1 MRFKSISFKNFI
13 SYRDEQTI
21 DFFPKKNGLIIL
33 EGEMGHGKSNFL
45 NAFYWCLFDDL
56 WHSDEAKFINNP
68 NPTDVDLFNYGVL
81 EDAIKDSEDYIE
93 LFVEI
98 EFMYED
104 DLFKVR
110 REHGATFIVDQ
121 WEFDNRSKL
130 LVTQKKGNTGETQ
143 SYDDEQATGIIQKY
157 FPKNISNYFL
167 FRGENRTELAKLTGK
182 STFSNALSELS
193 KLKLFE
199 RMVDH
204 LEFAYKKAR
213 KQAAAAQG
221 GDIESELEKNRKK
234 EETCEEALKAFI
246 NAETELI
253 GDFQDA
259 ESKYDEYTEK
269 IKTNAHALENQQKIE
284 RIEGEISGLSDRLK
298 DMEERK
304 KKNIATDWSTILVK
318 GLPGLIGKRY
328 KKGIKSGDFPKP
340 IKMSI
345 YEETIKNC
353 KCSLCQADLES
364 KTIDKLK
371 KLIQDQKNYDII
383 TSEIERL
390 AGDSEK
396 IIQFVG
402 SLPEKMKSTDEIIN
416 GFEEEIKDK
425 NLFIDGMREKI
436 GNLSDDMGTLT
447 AKQSEAR
454 DDQLQI
460 QQRLSNIRERIVE
473 QQTHRDQIKGK
484 IASLLEQLDKG
495 TLETIRLTIAEDA
508 FNAGIKLDK
517 MYRNDLFDKLQKF
530 TQENWEKLCY
540 DILNYETILLDRDN
554 SYFDVLDTNGNT
566 RRGSMN
572 SGHRIILV
580 LSFISGLIRI
590 AKENFGEEIP
600 MVLDAPVSEIGRS
613 ARPKLLSGWGSIF
626 GQSILILQDNTITPD
641 IKFKIG
647 NDLVKMYSLKYDKN
661 KQSTIV
667 TEA

>member
-1 MRFKSISFKNFI
+1 
-13 SYRDEQTI
+13 
-21 DFFPKKNGLIIL
+21 
-33 EGEMGHGKSNFL
+33 MGHGKSNLL

-56 WHSDEAKFINNP
+56 WHSDEAKFINSP
-68 NPTDVDLFNYGVL
+68 NPKDVGLFNYGVL
-81 EDAIKDSEDYIE
+81 KDAINESEDYIE

-98 EFMYED
+98 GFIYED
-104 DLFKVR
+104 DIFKVR
-110 REHGATFIVDQ
+110 REHGATFVGDQ
-121 WEFDNRSKL
+121 WEFNNRSKL

-199 RMVDH
+199 RIVDH

-221 GDIESELEKNRKK
+221 GDIESRLEKLREK
-234 EETCEEALKAFI
+234 EEKCEEALNAFI
-246 NAETELI
+246 GVKSGLI

-259 ESKYDEYTEK
+259 EEKYDYYTEK
-269 IKTNAHALENQQKIE
+269 IKTNAQALEDQQKIE
-284 RIEGEISGLSDRLK
+284 RIEGEISGLSGRLN

-304 KKNIATDWSTILVK
+304 QKNIAKDWSTILVK
-318 GLPGLIGKRY
+318 GLPDLIGKRY
-328 KKGIKSGDFPKP
+328 KKGIKGGDFPKP

-353 KCSLCQADLES
+353 KCSLCQTDLES

-371 KLIQDQKNYDII
+371 KIIEDQKNYDLI

-396 IIQFVG
+396 ILYFIG
-402 SLPEKMKSTDEIIN
+402 SLPDNMKSTDEIIN
-416 GFEEEIKDK
+416 GFEEEIRKK
-425 NLFIDGMREKI
+425 NLSIDGMREKI
-436 GNLSDDMGTLT
+436 GKLSENMGTLT
-447 AKQSEAR
+447 TKQSEAR
-454 DDQLQI
+454 DDQLKI
-460 QQRLSNIRERIVE
+460 QQRLSSIRDKIVE
-473 QQTHRDQIKGK
+473 QQTDGDKIREN
-484 IASLLEQLDKG
+484 IASLLEQLDEG
-495 TLETIRLTIAEDA
+495 TLETIRLTIAKDA
-508 FNAGIKLDK
+508 FEAGKELDK
-517 MYRNDLFDKLQKF
+517 LYRNDLFEKLEKF

-554 SYFDVLDTNGNT
+554 SYFDVLDQNGNS

-590 AKENFGEEIP
+590 AKENFGEEMP
-600 MVLDAPVSEIGRS
+600 MVLDAPLSEIGRS

-641 IKFKIG
+641 IKRKIK

-661 KQSTIV
+661 RQTTIV